1 MISRSLGPEFGGAI
15 GLMFTV
21 ANSISVAVYIIGFV
35 ESLRDLLT
43 EQIEDFSG
51 LMGGGKEPDIRLIG
65 SVTLVVLLAVTLV
78 GMEWVTRVQK
88 ILLILLIAAQADFVI
103 GAFMGPAEG
112 MYRKTESN
120 DRSIF
125 FMQGR
130 KNRVSLASIQR

>member
-35 ESLRDLLT
+35 NSLRDLLT
-43 EQIEDFSG
+43 DQVKDFGDG
-51 LMGGGKEPDIRLIG
+51 LMGGKDPDTRLIG

-88 ILLILLIAAQADFVI
+88 VLLLLLIAAQMDFVI
-103 GAFMGPAEG
+103 GAFWGPSEG
-112 MYRKTESN
+112 
-120 DRSIF
+120 
-125 FMQGR
+125 
-130 KNRVSLASIQR
+130 KNATP